1 MKLSTIIILF
11 VFIISLIMAAINAAL
26 SKVKN
31 PIHIRSIG
39 FLFKRRKTI
48 ASHRVRLNAVFRL
61 SVYAFVLSLLWC
73 GETLAQSC
81 ANYAPV
87 TRATGITYNSIAG
100 SGPSFFTWRNT
111 TLNQNDDNRS
121 YPIPIGFD
129 FWYLGVRY
137 TQISG
142 SLNGTLDFSTSTS
155 DGNNGGTGPYGP
167 NYNNL
172 FSTANQTMLA
182 LAPLYADWW
191 TANAG
196 TTPIAISLAYQVSG
210 SAPNR
215 VLTVEW
221 INFDEWNSPVNVPP
235 ASINMQVK
243 IYETTGTIEFIYGTM
258 TAGAS
263 GGGSYPLRYTCGINN
278 TWSVGAPNV
287 TQLLSQQVANSTTFN
302 NTPQNALT
310 TLPTTNSKLTFTP
323 PVPTAAPTE
332 LTFTA
337 ITQSG
342 MTLNWTD
349 NATNEVG
356 YAVYNSTDNVNF
368 NFVSQV
374 TAGSTSATVTNL
386 TSSTTYYWK
395 VYAVTDGALSPQLT
409 GSQATLPAG
418 TITSIANGNWNATGT
433 WDCGCVPT
441 AGDNVIIANGTTV
454 TLDINGSC
462 NSLTVGQGVNGQLII
477 GNDATARTLTVVNDA
492 IINSGGTIITGA
504 TAATHIMNIG
514 GNLTNNGTL
523 NLAPTGTRVCN
534 VTFNKNGNQ
543 TITGT
548 GVTTNFN
555 RITLNMGTS
564 NFNVLDVASSNF
576 TATANFL
583 TLTNGIFKLSTGAA
597 VTPFTG
603 NVTIPSSSGI
613 WLDNTAANLSTTGGT
628 ITLYGLLRATT
639 GTMNIGNAA
648 NNNLTS
654 YGGTITI
661 DGGTVNIAGRLD
673 RAGPTILTYFT
684 MSSGTLT
691 VATVGSTTTGA
702 APFRIDE
709 VGSTF
714 NMFGGTIII
723 RRPGAGNLGYVNT
736 GGTVGIVSGGTLQ
749 IGDASTPAAQTIQI
763 NSSIAVPNLVIGN
776 GVAVTAQ
783 LVTNSLFV
791 NDDISINSGTLN
803 ANGLNITLGGNWT
816 NNGGIFTP
824 GTGTV
829 TLNGTANQTLTG
841 ATIFYNLTVN
851 NIAGITIAS
860 NQTVNWI
867 LTLTNG
873 IITTNSN
880 SIILPSSGSVTRSQ
894 GYVNGNLQKYIPTA
908 APSQIFE
915 VGSGSYSP
923 VTVTFTNMTTAG
935 NLTVRATGNEH
946 PNISTSALDNTKSV
960 NRYWT
965 LTNSGI
971 AFTTYNAAFTFVA
984 GDIDAGAS
992 AGNFSVGQYITSAWS
1007 LPIVGTRTSTTTQI
1021 TGVSSFGDFAIG
1033 EKKTYSI
1040 LASAG
1045 TGGTISPSGTVTVT
1059 HGNDQSFSIAAN
1071 AHYHISDV
1079 LVDTISQGAVSSYTF
1094 TNVTAVHTIAVS
1106 FALDT
1111 YTLTV
1116 NATNGTVAKNPDQP
1130 TYNHGTSIELTAT
1143 PAVGYHFVDWTGDAT
1158 GSANPVTV
1166 TMDGNKNITANF
1178 AINTYTINSTAGANG
1193 DISPSGNII
1202 VNHGGNQTF
1211 TITPDVGYNVADL
1224 FVDGVHQDS
1233 IAGYTFYNVTANH
1246 TINVAFSINLYTIN
1260 ATASAGGT
1268 IVPNDSVTVPHG
1280 GSQQFIISSDQG
1292 YHFIDLFVDG
1302 IHSDSTISYTFENV
1316 VASHTIHAGFAIN
1329 TYTLNITAN
1338 NGTVAKN
1345 PDQLTYDHGTNVEL
1359 TAIPSTGYS
1368 FIDWTGDATGSV
1380 NPVIVTMDGNKNITA
1395 NFAINTY
1402 TINSTAG
1409 ANGDISP
1416 SGNIIVNHGGNQT
1429 FTITPDV
1436 GYNVADLFV
1445 DGVHQDSIAGYTF
1458 YNVTANHTINVAF
1471 SINLY
1476 TINAT
1481 ASAGGTIVP
1490 NDSVTVPHGGS
1501 QQFIISSDQGYHFID
1516 LFVDGIHSDSTISY
1530 TFENVVA
1537 SHTIHAGFAI
1547 NTYTLN
1553 ITANNGT
1560 VAKNPDQL
1568 TYDHGTNVEL
1578 TAIPST
1584 GYSFID
1590 WTGDAT
1596 GSVNPVI
1603 VTMDGNKNITANFG
1617 LNSYTITATA
1627 GLNGSINPSG
1637 SIVLNHGAD
1646 QSFSMSANLG
1656 YHIADVLVDGIS
1668 VGAVTS
1674 YDFNDVSSNHTIEIS
1689 FEINLAPLTR
1699 TIIATAGSHG
1709 AIDPAGVIVVTTG
1722 DDQAFSIT
1730 PDEGYHVASLM
1741 VDSIHQ
1747 DSTTSYTFYDVVN
1760 NHSIDVAFAIDMY
1773 AIIASASAGGTIVP
1787 TDTVAVPYGA
1797 SQSFAVIPNPGY
1809 HLIDLFVDGIHQD
1822 SIVSYTFDDVK
1833 ANHTIHADFG
1843 INTYTISAS
1852 AGIGGT
1858 IDPSGVLSVDFGASR
1873 TFLITSDAGYQLDG
1887 LFVDGIHTDSTTSY
1901 TFINVTDDHT
1911 INATFIRAQFTITA
1925 TAGGGGS
1932 ISPSGGV
1939 TVLRGGTQRFTFTPN
1954 AGYHLD
1960 ELQVD
1965 GLHQD
1970 SATGYTF
1977 QNVTDDHTIDVSF
1990 AIDTYIISAT
2000 AGSNGTID
2008 PEGNINIS
2016 YGSNRTFTFLP
2027 EPGYHV
2033 DSLFVDFV
2041 HVDSTTSYTFYNVN
2055 SYHAIHVTFA
2065 IDKFTI
2071 TAGSSAGG
2079 TIDPSGIVVVDFGE
2093 DKEFSFEPN
2102 TGYNFDSLFVDGSYV
2117 DSAAR
2122 YTFSNIIANHTIYAK
2137 FAVKRLMITATASA
2151 GGTIAP
2157 SGVAS
2162 VNFGENKIFIV
2173 TPNTGYNIDSIFVDG
2188 EYVDST
2194 ISYTFYN
2201 VEENHLIYAKF
2212 AIKKFAIT
2220 ATADTGGSI
2229 TPNGIINVNYG
2240 ASQRFTVA
2248 PDVGYDFAELTVD
2261 GAHVDSTL
2269 SYTFIN
2275 ITTVHSVHATFVI
2288 QKFTITA
2295 SAGTGGTIT
2304 PSGSVQVNYG
2314 DSILFTMHPQT
2325 GYIVDS
2331 IFVDDIYVDNDTV
2344 YNMENVITNHT
2355 IHVTF
2360 TFEDDVKN
2368 ELSQIPKEFALHQNY
2383 PNPFNPST
2391 MIQFDLPQRSV
2402 VTLKVYNL
2410 IGSDVLTLIDN
2421 RVMEAGVE
2429 IVEIN
2434 SQNLASGLYF
2444 YRIVAEGAD
2453 GQNFISVRRM
2463 IILK

>member
-11 VFIISLIMAAINAAL
+11 VFIISLIMAVINAAL

-31 PIHIRSIG
+31 PIHISAIG
-39 FLFKRRKTI
+39 FLFKRREKI
-48 ASHRVRLNAVFRL
+48 VSQRVRLNAVFML
-61 SVYAFVLSLLWC
+61 SVYAFALSIIWC
-73 GETLAQSC
+73 SETLAQSC

-100 SGPSFFTWRNT
+100 LSPSYFTWRNT

-121 YPIPIGFD
+121 YPVPIGFD

-137 TQISG
+137 TQITG

-182 LAPLYADWW
+182 LAPLYADLW

-196 TTPIAISLAYQVSG
+196 TTPIATSLVYQVSG

-221 INFDEWNSPVNVPP
+221 INFDEWNSPVNVPA
-235 ASINMQVK
+235 ASVNMQAK
-243 IYETTGTIEFIYGTM
+243 IYETIGVIEFIYGTM

-278 TWSVGAPNV
+278 TWSVGAPNA
-287 TQLLSQQVANSTTFN
+287 TQLLTQQVANTITFN

-310 TLPTTNSKLTFTP
+310 TLPTSNSKLTFTP
-323 PVPTAAPTE
+323 PVPTAAPTG

-356 YAVYNSTDNVNF
+356 YAVYNSMDNVNF
-368 NFVSQV
+368 NFVVQT
-374 TAGSTSATVTNL
+374 TASATSTAVTSL
-386 TSSTTYYWK
+386 SSGTTYYWK
-395 VYAVTDGALSPQLT
+395 VYAVTDGALSSQLT
-409 GSQATLPAG
+409 GSEATLPAG
-418 TITSIANGNWNATGT
+418 TITSIANGNWSATGT
-433 WDCGCVPT
+433 WDCGCIPT
-441 AGDNVIIANGTTV
+441 AGDNVIIANGTAV
-454 TLDINGSC
+454 TLDVDGSC
-462 NSLTVGQGVNGQLII
+462 NSLIVGQGVSGQLII
-477 GNDATARTLTVVNDA
+477 GNDAIARTLTVGNDV
-492 IINSGGTIITGA
+492 IVNSGGTIITG
-504 TAATHIMNIG
+504 TTDATHIMNVG

-523 NLAPTGTRVCN
+523 NLAPTATRVCN

-543 TITGT
+543 TISGA
-548 GVTTNFN
+548 GVITNFN
-555 RITLNMGTS
+555 CITLNMGTS
-564 NFNVLDVASSNF
+564 NFNVLDVASNNF
-576 TATANFL
+576 SAASNFL
-583 TLTNGIFKLSTGAA
+583 TLTNGTLKLSAA
-597 VTPFTG
+597 ANITPYTG
-603 NVTIPSSSGI
+603 NVTIPFSSGI
-613 WLDNTAANLSTTGGT
+613 WLNNAGAVISTTGGT
-628 ITLYGLLRATT
+628 ITLYGLLRATA
-639 GTMNIGNAA
+639 GTMNIGSATD
-648 NNNLTS
+648 NNLTS

-691 VATVGSTTTGA
+691 VATVGSTTVGA

-714 NMFGGTIII
+714 NMSGGTIII

-763 NSSIAVPNLVIGN
+763 NSSIAVPNLVISN

-791 NDDISINSGTLN
+791 TNDVSITSGTLN

-816 NNGGIFTP
+816 NNGGTFTP

-851 NIAGITIAS
+851 NITGITIAS

-880 SIILPSSGSVTRSQ
+880 SIILPSSGSITRSQ
-894 GYVNGNLQKYIPTA
+894 GYVNGNLQKYVGTGAI
-908 APSQIFE
+908 APIFE
-915 VGSGSYSP
+915 IGSGSYSP
-923 VTVTFTNMTTAG
+923 VVLTFSSVTTPG
-935 NLTVRATGNEH
+935 NLTASVTAAEH
-946 PNISTSALDNTKSV
+946 PDISASALDNTKSV

-965 LTNSGI
+965 LINNGI
-971 AFTTYNAAFTFVA
+971 AFTTYDATFTFVS
-984 GDIDAGAS
+984 GDVDTGTTTN
-992 AGNFSVGQYITSAWS
+992 NFFVGKYATSSWS
-1007 LPIVGTRTSTTTQI
+1007 LPTVGTRTSTTTQI

-1040 LASAG
+1040 TASAG

-1059 HGNDQSFSIAAN
+1059 HGDDQSFSIAAN

-1079 LVDTISQGAVSSYTF
+1079 LVDTSSQGAISAYTF
-1094 TNVTAVHTIAVS
+1094 TNVTAAHIIAAS
-1106 FALDT
+1106 FALDTYTLTVNTTDGTVAKNPDQPIYNHGLSVELTATPAVGYHFVDWTGDATGSVNPVTITMDSNKNITANFAINTYTINATAGANGGISPSGNITVNHDGNQTFTITPDVGYNVADLFVDGIHQDSVASYTFYNVTANHTINATFSINLYTINATASAGGTIIPNGTVAVPHGGSQQFIISPDVGYHFIDLFVDGIHSDSMISYTFENAVVNHTIDASFAINTYTLNITATNGTVAKNPDQPTYDHGTNVELTATPSTGYHFVDWAGDTTSSITPVTVTMDGNKTVTANFAINT

-1130 TYNHGTSIELTAT
+1130 TYDYETTIELTAT
-1143 PAVGYHFVDWTGDAT
+1143 PSMGYH
-1158 GSANPVTV
+1158 
-1166 TMDGNKNITANF
+1166 
-1178 AINTYTINSTAGANG
+1178 
-1193 DISPSGNII
+1193 
-1202 VNHGGNQTF
+1202 
-1211 TITPDVGYNVADL
+1211 
-1224 FVDGVHQDS
+1224 
-1233 IAGYTFYNVTANH
+1233 
-1246 TINVAFSINLYTIN
+1246 
-1260 ATASAGGT
+1260 
-1268 IVPNDSVTVPHG
+1268 
-1280 GSQQFIISSDQG
+1280 
-1292 YHFIDLFVDG
+1292 
-1302 IHSDSTISYTFENV
+1302 
-1316 VASHTIHAGFAIN
+1316 
-1329 TYTLNITAN
+1329 
-1338 NGTVAKN
+1338 
-1345 PDQLTYDHGTNVEL
+1345 
-1359 TAIPSTGYS
+1359 
-1368 FIDWTGDATGSV
+1368 FIDWTGDAAGSV
-1380 NPVIVTMDGNKNITA
+1380 NPITVMMDGNK
-1395 NFAINTY
+1395 
-1402 TINSTAG
+1402 S
-1409 ANGDISP
+1409 
-1416 SGNIIVNHGGNQT
+1416 
-1429 FTITPDV
+1429 
-1436 GYNVADLFV
+1436 
-1445 DGVHQDSIAGYTF
+1445 
-1458 YNVTANHTINVAF
+1458 
-1471 SINLY
+1471 
-1476 TINAT
+1476 
-1481 ASAGGTIVP
+1481 
-1490 NDSVTVPHGGS
+1490 
-1501 QQFIISSDQGYHFID
+1501 
-1516 LFVDGIHSDSTISY
+1516 
-1530 TFENVVA
+1530 
-1537 SHTIHAGFAI
+1537 
-1547 NTYTLN
+1547 
-1553 ITANNGT
+1553 
-1560 VAKNPDQL
+1560 
-1568 TYDHGTNVEL
+1568 
-1578 TAIPST
+1578 
-1584 GYSFID
+1584 
-1590 WTGDAT
+1590 
-1596 GSVNPVI
+1596 
-1603 VTMDGNKNITANFG
+1603 ITANFG

-1646 QSFSMSANLG
+1646 QLFSMLANLG

-1674 YDFNDVSSNHTIEIS
+1674 YDFNDVSSNHTIDVS
-1689 FEINLAPLTR
+1689 FEINLTPPTR
-1699 TIIATAGSHG
+1699 LIIATAGSHG
-1709 AIDPAGVIVVTTG
+1709 TIDPAGVIVVNTG
-1722 DDQAFSIT
+1722 DDQAFTIT

-1747 DSTTSYTFYDVVN
+1747 DSTTSYTFYDVVD
-1760 NHSIDVAFAIDMY
+1760 NHSINVAFSIDVY

-1787 TDTVAVPYGA
+1787 ADTVAVPYGA
-1797 SQSFAVIPNPGY
+1797 SQSFAVIPNPGF

-1833 ANHTIHADFG
+1833 TNHTIHADFG
-1843 INTYTISAS
+1843 INTYTISTS
-1852 AGIGGT
+1852 VGIGGT
-1858 IDPSGVLSVDFGASR
+1858 IDPSGAVSVDFGASR
-1873 TFLITSDAGYQLDG
+1873 TFVIISDAGYQLDG

-1911 INATFIRAQFTITA
+1911 INATFRRSQFTITA
-1925 TAGGGGS
+1925 TAGSGGI

-1939 TVLRGGTQRFTFTPN
+1939 TVLRGGTQRFTFTHD

-1977 QNVTDDHTIDVSF
+1977 RDVTDDHTINVSF
-1990 AIDTYIISAT
+1990 AIDTYIIAST

-2016 YGSNRTFTFLP
+2016 YGSNRTFTFFP

-2041 HVDSTTSYTFYNVN
+2041 RVDSTQSYTFYNVN
-2055 SYHAIHVTFA
+2055 SNHAIHVTFG
-2065 IDKFTI
+2065 INKFTI

-2079 TIDPSGIVVVDFGE
+2079 TIDPSGIIVVDFGE

-2102 TGYNFDSLFVDGSYV
+2102 TGYSFDSLFVDGIPV

-2122 YTFSNIIANHTIYAK
+2122 YTFYNITANHTIYAK
-2137 FAVKRLMITATASA
+2137 FAMKRLMITATASA

-2157 SGVAS
+2157 LGVVS

-2188 EYVDST
+2188 EHVDST
-2194 ISYTFYN
+2194 ISYTFYS
-2201 VEENHLIYAKF
+2201 VEENHSIYAKF

-2229 TPNGIINVNYG
+2229 MPNGIINVNYG

-2275 ITTVHSVHATFVI
+2275 VTTVHSVHATFVI

-2344 YNMENVITNHT
+2344 YNIENVIANHT

-2368 ELSQIPKEFALHQNY
+2368 KLSQIPKEFALHQNY

-2410 IGSDVLTLIDN
+2410 IGSDLLTLIDN
-2421 RVMEAGVE
+2421 RAMEAGIK

-2453 GQNFISVRRM
+2453 GQNFTSVRRM